1 MPRGQEEMDVPTMA
15 ARAAERDTPLADVKR
30 VWVGSVN
37 GPKVEGVRQAFGA
50 YLSQALVEGIDVMS
64 GVAEQPVGYE
74 EIGRGARNRAR
85 AALSRGGGGLAV
97 GVEDGLVEV
106 DVLDRAVLN
115 VGCAAVYDGER
126 FSLGLSAGF
135 PYPPEVAGPA
145 LAGEPIGPLF
155 DAFFARAGG
164 GPAHE
169 PSSLSVGN
177 VGRLTLGALP
187 RAEYTRHA
195 VLCALVRFLH
205 PDFYFTEE
213 VR

>member
-1 MPRGQEEMDVPTMA
+1 MHVPTTA
-15 ARAAERDTPLADVKR
+15 TQAVERAAPLSGVKR
-30 VWVGSVN
+30 VSVGSINV
-37 GPKVEGVRQAFGA
+37 PKVEGVRQAFGA
-50 YLSQALVEGIDVMS
+50 YLPRAIVEAVDVVS
-64 GVAEQPVGYE
+64 GVPEQPVGYE

-85 AALSRGGGGLAV
+85 AALSRGGGDLAV
-97 GVEDGLVEV
+97 GVEDGLVQVEA
-106 DVLDRAVLN
+106 LDGAVLN

-135 PYPPEVAGPA
+135 AYPPEVAGPA

-155 DAFFARAGG
+155 DAFYARARGE
-164 GPAHE
+164 PSRM

-205 PDFYFTEE
+205 PGFYFTEGD
-213 VR
+213 R

>member
-1 MPRGQEEMDVPTMA
+1 MPQGPEKMDVSTTSA
-15 ARAAERDTPLADVKR
+15 GAVERDTPLSDVKR
-30 VWVGSVN
+30 VCVGSIN

-50 YLSQALVEGIDVMS
+50 YLPQVLVEGIDVAS

-85 AALSRGGGGLAV
+85 AALSCGRGDLAV

-106 DVLDRAVLN
+106 EALDAGILN

-135 PYPPEVAGPA
+135 AYPPGVAGPA
-145 LAGEPIGPLF
+145 LTGEPIGPLF
-155 DAFFARAGG
+155 DAFFARASGE
-164 GPAHE
+164 PARE

-177 VGRLTLGALP
+177 VGRLTLGVLP
-187 RAEYTRHA
+187 RAEYTRQA

-205 PDFYFTEE
+205 PGLYFTEQ

>member
-1 MPRGQEEMDVPTMA
+1 MDVPTMA
-15 ARAAERDTPLADVKR
+15 ARAVERDTPLADVRR
-30 VWVGSVN
+30 VCVGSIN

-50 YLSQALVEGIDVMS
+50 YLPEVFVEGIEVTS
-64 GVAEQPVGYE
+64 GVAAQPVGYE

-85 AALSRGGGGLAV
+85 AALSRGRGDIAV
-97 GVEDGLVEV
+97 GVEDGLIHVEA
-106 DVLDRAVLN
+106 LDGAVLN

-126 FSLGLSAGF
+126 LSLGLSAGF
-135 PYPPEVAGPA
+135 AYPPEVAGPA
-145 LAGEPIGPLF
+145 LGGEPIGPLF
-155 DAFFARAGG
+155 DAFFARVRGE
-164 GPAHE
+164 PARK

-177 VGRLTLGALP
+177 VGRLTLGVLP

-205 PDFYFTEE
+205 PRFYFTEE

>member
-1 MPRGQEEMDVPTMA
+1 MGA
-15 ARAAERDTPLADVKR
+15 LAAERNTPLADVKR
-30 VWVGSVN
+30 VCVGSIN

-50 YLSQALVEGIDVMS
+50 YLPQVSVEGIEVMS

-85 AALSRGGGGLAV
+85 AALSRGGGDLAV
-97 GVEDGLVEV
+97 GVEDGLIEV
-106 DVLDRAVLN
+106 DLLDGAVLN
-115 VGCAAVYDGER
+115 VGCAAVFDGER
-126 FSLGLSAGF
+126 FSLGLSSGF
-135 PYPPEVAGPA
+135 AYPPEVARPA
-145 LAGEPIGPLF
+145 LEGEPIGPLF
-155 DAFFARAGG
+155 DAFFARSTGRE
-164 GPAHE
+164 PARQ

-205 PDFYFTEE
+205 PDFYFAEE
-213 VR
+213 VG